1 MDIFTPLKLT
11 STVLSIV
18 GQVCKLLGIKSF
30 IKPKNQMSV
39 ASRFFLLFENHGIH
53 KNQIP
58 GFFGHGLKLVDVKDE
73 DSILIKLD
81 EEILNDACEM
91 FAVRREWLDGADSQI
106 YPLHDFYKQPREF
119 EAFICE
125 IKSNDPD
132 SLYAELIVSYDR
144 LQEEDALLILEETIG
159 YIGEKP
165 IYRHHICN
173 GWVFKYWK
181 CRAYL
186 AACIALSC
194 KNKVWVKGYEVP
206 IKEINRLKEG
216 SQFIFS
222 NDNQHNGFST
232 KTWYPEDMALL
243 PDVYLNKIDPEKD
256 NFGVRAALSLWLELY
271 DKGLMHTDYPGEN
284 PRSRFEGALKLT
296 ARQ

>member
-1 MDIFTPLKLT
+1 MDIFTQLKLT

-58 GFFGHGLKLVDVKDE
+58 GFFGHGLRLVDVKDE

-91 FAVRREWLDGADSQI
+91 FAVRREWLDGADSQV
-106 YPLHDFYKQPREF
+106 YPLHNFYKKPEQF
-119 EAFICE
+119 ETFICG
-125 IKSNDPD
+125 IKSKNPSD
-132 SLYAELIVSYDR
+132 LHAELVVTYDKF
-144 LQEEDALLILEETIG
+144 QEEDALLILEETIG

-165 IYRHHICN
+165 IYRQHICN

-186 AACIALSC
+186 TACIALSC

-216 SQFIFS
+216 SQFICS
-222 NDNQHNGFST
+222 NDNQHNGFTTNS
-232 KTWYPEDMALL
+232 WYPEDMALL
-243 PDVYLNKIDPEKD
+243 PDAYLNKIDPEKD
-256 NFGVRAALSLWLELY
+256 NFGTHAALSLWLELY

-284 PRSRFEGALKLT
+284 PRSGFEDALKLT
-296 ARQ
+296 AKQ

>member
-1 MDIFTPLKLT
+1 MIFGEID
-11 STVLSIV
+11 SALSIFNRV
-18 GQVCKLLGIKSF
+18 RKWFGR
-30 IKPKNQMSV
+30 KNTYRRNTSQSLP
-39 ASRFFLLFENHGIH
+39 ARFFFLFDSHGIH

-106 YPLHDFYKQPREF
+106 YPLHDFYKQPELF
-119 EAFICE
+119 EAFICN

-216 SQFIFS
+216 AQFIFS
-222 NDNQHNGFST
+222 DDNQHNGFST

-284 PRSRFEGALKLT
+284 PRSRFEDALKLT